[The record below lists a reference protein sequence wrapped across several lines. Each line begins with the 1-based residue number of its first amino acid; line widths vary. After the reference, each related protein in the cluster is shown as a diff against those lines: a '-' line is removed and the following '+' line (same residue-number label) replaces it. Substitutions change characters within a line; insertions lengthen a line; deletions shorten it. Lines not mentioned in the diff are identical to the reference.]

1 MKSVWAIIL
10 ALVLM
15 VVSLGQT
22 RDTEYLE
29 DYLQPHRPKKTQSSS
44 YIRFGKRANHPHL
57 NLNKKNQLELL
68 DLLQVC
74 IHYIFRKYISTFKFE
89 SSKLRFFSGEFL
101 GQ

>member
-74 IHYIFRKYISTFKFE
+74 IQYTLLENTYT
-89 SSKLRFFSGEFL
+89 
-101 GQ
+101 